1 MIFYDFD
8 FTVSFILKGMILS
21 DSDMPITAAA
31 VSFAVHLKSLT
42 AVLFDSD
49 DVPKTAYSFDF
60 FRLYIQTTTKAEWKY
75 SQRFPLDKPIR
86 CA

>member
-31 VSFAVHLKSLT
+31 VSFAVNLMQG
-42 AVLFDSD
+42 
-49 DVPKTAYSFDF
+49 SFN
-60 FRLYIQTTTKAEWKY
+60 
-75 SQRFPLDKPIR
+75 
-86 CA
+86 

>member
-21 DSDMPITAAA
+21 DSDMPITAARA
-31 VSFAVHLKSLT
+31 LVTFAVHLKSLT

-49 DVPKTAYSFDF
+49 DVPKH
-60 FRLYIQTTTKAEWKY
+60 I
-75 SQRFPLDKPIR
+75 
-86 CA
+86 

>member
-21 DSDMPITAAA
+21 DSDMPITVTA
-31 VSFAVHLKSLT
+31 VAFAVHLKSLT

-49 DVPKTAYSFDF
+49 D
-60 FRLYIQTTTKAEWKY
+60 I
-75 SQRFPLDKPIR
+75 FPI
-86 CA
+86 